1 MPIPVLTAL
10 IIIFV
15 IWLQYESRRTGN
27 LSTHTKDSFWEKE
40 KDSNVIKR
48 SDISSLDYITIP
60 FDRLPL
66 ADHVDTT
73 INSYRDTVLK
83 LADKKILIL
92 TGLSNTELKYKYGTP
107 NLTILSEYDNNY
119 TVLVSFL
126 QKWAERLYE
135 QGFEAEAL
143 PILEFAVSC
152 GSDVSSSYV
161 LLASI
166 YKHQSALQ
174 KIDHLL
180 DTVQNSNIM
189 TKDNLIE
196 ELNTI
201 KTS

>member
-10 IIIFV
+10 ILIFV
-15 IWLQYESRRTGN
+15 IWLQYESRRAGKT
-27 LSTHTKDSFWEKE
+27 STQTKDKFWEKE

-48 SDISSLDYITIP
+48 SDISMLDYITIP

-66 ADHVDTT
+66 DDHIDTT

-83 LADKKILIL
+83 LADKKILNL
-92 TGLSNTELKYKYGTP
+92 TGLSNTEVKYKYGTP
-107 NLTILSEYDNNY
+107 NLAVLSEYDNNY

-126 QKWAERLYE
+126 QKWAERLCE
-135 QGFEAEAL
+135 QGFESEAL

-152 GSDVSSSYV
+152 KSDVGSSYV

-166 YKHQSALQ
+166 YKHQATPQ
-174 KIDHLL
+174 KIDQLL
-180 DTVQNSNIM
+180 ESVKSSNIM
-189 TKDNLIE
+189 TKDKLHE
-196 ELNTI
+196 ELNAI

>member
-15 IWLQYESRRTGN
+15 IWLQYESRRSGKQ
-27 LSTHTKDSFWEKE
+27 STQTKDSFWEKE

-48 SDISSLDYITIP
+48 MDISSLDYITIP

-66 ADHVDTT
+66 ADHIDTT
-73 INSYRDTVLK
+73 INSYRNTVLK
-83 LADKKILIL
+83 LADKKIVNL

-135 QGFEAEAL
+135 QGFESEAL
-143 PILEFAVSC
+143 PLLEFAISC
-152 GSDVSSSYV
+152 GSDVSSSYI

-166 YKHQSALQ
+166 YKHLSTPQ

-180 DTVQNSNIM
+180 ESVQNSSIM
-189 TKDNLIE
+189 IKDKLVG